1 MAKKKILLKEV
12 YEKLL
17 SDANAEKNDKLL
29 PILAYDNEVVEKI
42 EKLIT
47 IDAQDYEV
55 AIDSENSKNYYD
67 TYLRIFYGIIK
78 CENEED
84 LGKWK
89 DSIIENNPWKKA
101 LENSEQFRSIADS
114 DYKIMEVL
122 ITKESEGFIKNLLDN
137 NLFKTGIETINEND
151 EFRKMIAD
159 ELAIPF
165 FEKLFSRFEHAFDG
179 NFEDPRVIILGI
191 NPRLQNISHA
201 DFGLKNIYK
210 NIFDYKCPS
219 YVREE
224 NHEIYKY
231 YFRNGGFFFGA
242 LGKNKKDK
250 EKNKIMI
257 KLREDFMNSLEMKF
271 PYALYE
277 FFPYATDSENNWY
290 INIKINNGK
299 KYLALEK
306 LLPSQIW
313 MLCLLTYT
321 LKKAIFSGRTMYL
334 FLTKNNEEFKKG
346 FFDKYLELLNI
357 SNKTNIKILTKNNN
371 QNRNFRWNNI
381 KEYKK
386 KKMNFASVEEFFKI
400 IWGIP
405 LFKLKRKRKRAKCRK
420 LIRKRIV
427 KSRKV

>member
-1 MAKKKILLKEV
+1 MTNETENLKEK
-12 YEKLL
+12 YK
-17 SDANAEKNDKLL
+17 DLL
-29 PILAYDNEVVEKI
+29 PID
-42 EKLIT
+42 
-47 IDAQDYEV
+47 DQDYKNATDTTE
-55 AIDSENSKNYYD
+55 EKNYYE
-67 TYLRIFYGIIK
+67 TYLKIFDEIVK
-78 CENEED
+78 CENECSLEE
-84 LGKWK
+84 WK
-89 DSIIENNPWKKA
+89 HELIKHNPWKKV
-101 LENSEQFRSIADS
+101 LKTSNQFRSIADS
-114 DYKIMEVL
+114 DYTIMEDL
-122 ITKESEGFIKNLLDN
+122 ITKESEGFIKNLLDEQ
-137 NLFKTGIETINEND
+137 LFEKGIKKINENE
-151 EFRKMIAD
+151 EFRKTIAD

-179 NFEDPRVIILGI
+179 NFENPRVIILGI
-191 NPRLQNISHA
+191 NPRLKNIRHK
-201 DFGLKNIYK
+201 DFGLENIYK

-250 EKNKIMI
+250 EKNEIMK
-257 KLREDFMNSLEMKF
+257 KLRADFMSSLETKF

-290 INIKINNGK
+290 ENITINNGK
-299 KYLALEK
+299 EYLELEK

-334 FLTKNNEEFKKG
+334 FLTKNNEKFKEG

-381 KEYKK
+381 KEYNKEK
-386 KKMNFASVEEFFKI
+386 INFDSVEDFFKT
-400 IWGIP
+400 IWGP

-420 LIRKRIV
+420 LIRKRLV

>member
-1 MAKKKILLKEV
+1 MAEKKILLKGLYKE
-12 YEKLL
+12 LL
-17 SDANAEKNDKLL
+17 SDAYAENNDKLL
-29 PILAYDNEVVEKI
+29 PIGAYDDEVIGKI

-55 AIDSENSKNYYD
+55 AIDSKDLKNYYE
-67 TYLRIFYGIIK
+67 TYLRIFYGIVK

-89 DSIIENNPWKKA
+89 DQIIENNPWKEA
-101 LENSEQFRSIADS
+101 LENSEQFRSIAVS
-114 DYKIMEVL
+114 DYKIMETL
-122 ITKESEGFIKNLLDN
+122 ITKESEGFIKNILN
-137 NLFKTGIETINEND
+137 NKLFEKGIETINEND
-151 EFRKMIAD
+151 EFRKTIAD
-159 ELAIPF
+159 KLAIPF

-191 NPRLQNISHA
+191 NPRLKDIHHKE
-201 DFGLKNIYK
+201 FGLENIYN

-219 YVREE
+219 YVSDE

-231 YFRNGGFFFGA
+231 YFRNGGFFFEA
-242 LGKNKKDK
+242 LERGGKEEVKKNNEIKIDLRK
-250 EKNKIMI
+250 E
-257 KLREDFMNSLEMKF
+257 FMESLKKEF

-277 FFPYATDSENNWY
+277 FFPYATDSEINWY
-290 INIKINNGK
+290 KNIEINNGK
-299 KYLALEK
+299 EYLALEK

-357 SNKTNIKILTKNNN
+357 SNKTNITILTKNNN
-371 QNRNFRWNNI
+371 QNRNFRRKNI
-381 KEYKK
+381 KEYNK
-386 KKMNFASVEEFFKI
+386 KKMNYDSVEAFFEK
-400 IWGIP
+400 IWGITIN
-405 LFKLKRKRKRAKCRK
+405 KEKESEQKG
-420 LIRKRIV
+420 
-427 KSRKV
+427 

>member
-1 MAKKKILLKEV
+1 MADKKILLKEV
-12 YEKLL
+12 YENLL
-17 SDANAEKNDKLL
+17 SEEYTEKNDKLL
-29 PILAYDNEVVEKI
+29 PIEEYDEEVVENI
-42 EKLIT
+42 ENLIT
-47 IDAQDYEV
+47 IGAQDYEF
-55 AIDSENSKNYYD
+55 AIDSKDSKNYYD

-78 CENEED
+78 CENEKD

-89 DSIIENNPWKKA
+89 DPIIENNPWKKA

-114 DYKIMEVL
+114 DYKIMEAL

-191 NPRLQNISHA
+191 NPRLQNISHE

-250 EKNKIMI
+250 DKNKKLE
-257 KLREDFMNSLEMKF
+257 KLREQFMNSLKVKF

-277 FFPYATDSENNWY
+277 FFPYATDSEKNWY
-290 INIKINNGK
+290 KNIKIKNGK
-299 KYLALEK
+299 EYLALEK
-306 LLPSQIW
+306 ILPSQIW

-321 LKKAIFSGRTMYL
+321 IKKAIISKRKMYL
-334 FLTKNNEEFKKG
+334 FLTKNNEKFKEG

-357 SNKTNIKILTKNNN
+357 SNKTNINILTKNNDR
-371 QNRNFRWNNI
+371 NRNFHSYNI
-381 KEYKK
+381 KYYFSDE
-386 KKMNFASVEEFFKI
+386 KMKFKSIEDFFQTIWEIPENVEMT
-400 IWGIP
+400 
-405 LFKLKRKRKRAKCRK
+405 
-420 LIRKRIV
+420 V
-427 KSRKV
+427 D

>member
-1 MAKKKILLKEV
+1 MTENKISLKAV
-12 YEKLL
+12 YENVL
-17 SDANAEKNDKLL
+17 SEAYTEKNDKLL
-29 PILAYDNEVVEKI
+29 PDDEVVEKI
-42 EKLIT
+42 EKLIA
-47 IDAQDYEV
+47 IDARDYEA
-55 AIDSENSKNYYD
+55 AIDSEDSKNYYD

-78 CENEED
+78 CENEKD

-101 LENSEQFRSIADS
+101 LENSQQFRSIADS

-122 ITKESEGFIKNLLDN
+122 ITKESEGFIKNLLDK
-137 NLFKTGIETINEND
+137 NLFKTGIEAINEND
-151 EFRKMIAD
+151 EFRKTIAD

-191 NPRLQNISHA
+191 NPRLQDISHK

-219 YVREE
+219 YVSNE

-231 YFRNGGFFFGA
+231 YFRNGGFFFES

-250 EKNKIMI
+250 DKNKKLE
-257 KLREDFMNSLEMKF
+257 KLREQFMNSLKVKF

-290 INIKINNGK
+290 KNIKINNGK
-299 KYLALEK
+299 EYLALEK

-334 FLTKNNEEFKKG
+334 FLTKNNEKFKEG

-357 SNKTNIKILTKNNN
+357 SNKTNINILTKNNDR
-371 QNRNFRWNNI
+371 NRNFHSYNI
-381 KEYKK
+381 KYYFSNE
-386 KKMNFASVEEFFKI
+386 KMKFKSIKDFFQT

-405 LFKLKRKRKRAKCRK
+405 KTNEEESEQ
-420 LIRKRIV
+420 
-427 KSRKV
+427 KSCGIEKS

>member
-1 MAKKKILLKEV
+1 MAEKKILLKGLYKE
-12 YEKLL
+12 LL
-17 SDANAEKNDKLL
+17 SDAYAENNDKLL
-29 PILAYDNEVVEKI
+29 PIGAYDDEVIGKI

-47 IDAQDYEV
+47 IDAQDYEA
-55 AIDSENSKNYYD
+55 AIDSEDSKNYYD

-78 CENEED
+78 CENEKD
-84 LGKWK
+84 LGIWK
-89 DSIIENNPWKKA
+89 DS
-101 LENSEQFRSIADS
+101 
-114 DYKIMEVL
+114 IMEVL
-122 ITKESEGFIKNLLDN
+122 ITKESEGFIKNLLDK
-137 NLFKTGIETINEND
+137 NLFKTGIEAINEND
-151 EFRKMIAD
+151 EFRKTIAD

-191 NPRLQNISHA
+191 NPRLQDISHK

-219 YVREE
+219 YVSNE

-231 YFRNGGFFFGA
+231 YFRNGGFFFES

-250 EKNKIMI
+250 DKNKKLE
-257 KLREDFMNSLEMKF
+257 KLREQFMNSLKVKF

-290 INIKINNGK
+290 KNIKINNGK
-299 KYLALEK
+299 EYLALEK

-357 SNKTNIKILTKNNN
+357 SSKTNIKILTKNNN
-371 QNRNFRWNNI
+371 QNRNFRWKNI

-386 KKMNFASVEEFFKI
+386 EKMNFVSVEKFFKK
-400 IWGIP
+400 IWDIP
-405 LFKLKRKRKRAKCRK
+405 KKKK
-420 LIRKRIV
+420 
-427 KSRKV
+427 KSPNKKVNS

>member
-1 MAKKKILLKEV
+1 MTKEKKSIYKEI
-12 YEKLL
+12 L
-17 SDANAEKNDKLL
+17 SDQ
-29 PILAYDNEVVEKI
+29 YDNEVVEKI

-47 IDAQDYEV
+47 IDAQDYEI
-55 AIDSENSKNYYD
+55 AIDSKDSKNYYD
-67 TYLRIFYGIIK
+67 IYLRIFYGIITCK
-78 CENEED
+78 NEKD
-84 LGKWK
+84 LGEWK
-89 DSIIENNPWKKA
+89 DPIIENTPWKKA

-114 DYKIMEVL
+114 DYKIMEAL
-122 ITKESEGFIKNLLDN
+122 ITKESESFIKNLLN
-137 NLFKTGIETINEND
+137 NKLFGKGIKKINEND
-151 EFRKMIAD
+151 EFRKTIAD

-191 NPRLQNISHA
+191 NPRLKNISHK

-224 NHEIYKY
+224 NHEIYEY

-250 EKNKIMI
+250 EKNEIMK
-257 KLREDFMNSLEMKF
+257 KLRADFMSSLETKF

-290 INIKINNGK
+290 ENITINNGK
-299 KYLALEK
+299 EYLELEK

-313 MLCLLTYT
+313 MLYLLTYT

-334 FLTKNNEEFKKG
+334 FLTKNNEKFKEG

-386 KKMNFASVEEFFKI
+386 EKWDFASVEEFFKK
-400 IWGIP
+400 IWDIP
-405 LFKLKRKRKRAKCRK
+405 RTNEEESEQKG
-420 LIRKRIV
+420 
-427 KSRKV
+427 

>member
-1 MAKKKILLKEV
+1 MTKEKKSIYKEI
-12 YEKLL
+12 L
-17 SDANAEKNDKLL
+17 SDQ
-29 PILAYDNEVVEKI
+29 YDNEVVEKI

-47 IDAQDYEV
+47 IDAQDYEI
-55 AIDSENSKNYYD
+55 AIDSKDSKNYYD
-67 TYLRIFYGIIK
+67 IYLRIFYGIITCK
-78 CENEED
+78 NEKD
-84 LGKWK
+84 LGEWK
-89 DSIIENNPWKKA
+89 DPIIENTPWKKA

-114 DYKIMEVL
+114 DYKIMEAL
-122 ITKESEGFIKNLLDN
+122 ITKESESFIKNLLN
-137 NLFKTGIETINEND
+137 NKLFGKGIKKINEND
-151 EFRKMIAD
+151 EFRKTIAD

-191 NPRLQNISHA
+191 NPRLKNISHK

-231 YFRNGGFFFGA
+231 YFRNGGFFFEA
-242 LGKNKKDK
+242 LEKEEKEEVKKNNEIIIELRKEFMESLKK
-250 EKNKIMI
+250 E
-257 KLREDFMNSLEMKF
+257 F

-290 INIKINNGK
+290 ENITINNGK
-299 KYLALEK
+299 EYLELEK

-334 FLTKNNEEFKKG
+334 FLTKNNEKFKEG

-386 KKMNFASVEEFFKI
+386 EKWDFASVEEFFKK
-400 IWGIP
+400 IWDIP
-405 LFKLKRKRKRAKCRK
+405 RTNEEESEQKG
-420 LIRKRIV
+420 
-427 KSRKV
+427 

>member
-1 MAKKKILLKEV
+1 MAENKISLKEV

-17 SDANAEKNDKLL
+17 SDAYAEKNDELL
-29 PILAYDNEVVEKI
+29 PVVKYDDKIVKKI

-47 IDAQDYEV
+47 IDAQDYEA
-55 AIDSENSKNYYD
+55 AIDSKDSKNYYD
-67 TYLRIFYGIIK
+67 TYLIMFYGIIK
-78 CENEED
+78 CENEKD
-84 LGKWK
+84 LGEWK
-89 DSIIENNPWKKA
+89 DPIIENNPWKKA

-114 DYKIMEVL
+114 DYKIMEAL
-122 ITKESEGFIKNLLDN
+122 ITKESESFIKNILN
-137 NLFKTGIETINEND
+137 NKLFEKGIKNTSKND
-151 EFRKMIAD
+151 EFRKTIAA

-191 NPRLQNISHA
+191 NPRLKNIPHK
-201 DFGLKNIYK
+201 DFGLENIYK
-210 NIFDYKCPS
+210 NIFDYKCHS
-219 YVREE
+219 YVSNE

-231 YFRNGGFFFGA
+231 YFRNGGVFFES

-250 EKNKIMI
+250 DKNEKLKI
-257 KLREDFMNSLEMKF
+257 LREQFMNSLKVKF

-290 INIKINNGK
+290 KNIKINNGK
-299 KYLALEK
+299 EYLALEK

-357 SNKTNIKILTKNNN
+357 SSKPNIRILTKNNN
-371 QNRNFRWNNI
+371 QNRNFHWKNI

-386 KKMNFASVEEFFKI
+386 EKINFVSVEEFFKE

-405 LFKLKRKRKRAKCRK
+405 SFKMKRKRKRAKCRK
-420 LIRKRIV
+420 VIRKRIV